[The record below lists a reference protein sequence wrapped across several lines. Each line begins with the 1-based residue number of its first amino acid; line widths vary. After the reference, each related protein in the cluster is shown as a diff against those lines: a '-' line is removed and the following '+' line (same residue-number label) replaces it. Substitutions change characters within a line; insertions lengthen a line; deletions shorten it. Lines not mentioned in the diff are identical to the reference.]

1 MSMLAL
7 SKAASGRAAGEGEDP
22 HKHLMEFHVVC
33 SSMKPHGVTEEQI
46 QLRAFPFSLKSSAK
60 DLLYYLPSGS
70 ITTWTEMKRIFLE
83 KYFPASRAA
92 NIRKEIYG
100 CKQQMGESLH
110 EYWECFKK
118 LCASCPQHQISENLL
133 IQYCYEGLL
142 SHDRSML
149 DAASGGVFVDK
160 TPVQAR
166 NLIENMAA
174 NSQQFGTTR
183 RNGQIARVCGICTQL
198 GHATDMCP
206 TLQEGSAE
214 QVNVAGGFPGPPQQR
229 YDPYSNTYNP
239 GWKDHPNLR
248 YGNPQANQPGPQ
260 APQHNQ
266 SYRQPYPPPQ
276 RPQIPTPAICKL
288 EAQNSSRL
296 PSQTVVNPRENMSAI
311 TLRSGKELQIHN
323 GLVKEPVE
331 TEGDEESKVEENEPI
346 PKEAPRALKD
356 SRKNEGIKELYET
369 FCRCE
374 VNIPLLDAI
383 KQVSA
388 VIQRKVPTK
397 CKDPGMFSIS
407 CKIGD
412 VQLDTAMQDLGVSI
426 NVMPYSV
433 YASLNLGSLNE
444 TDIVIQMA
452 DRSTIFPRGLLE
464 DVLVQV
470 GELVFPADFYIL
482 DMKNNELNNPILLGR
497 PFLKT
502 SKSVIDVDN
511 GTLTMEFDGKIAK
524 FNIFDALKNPAP
536 KTATKH
542 PPDRAKRIAKKSK
555 QKKHGTL
562 TGKIMKIIQG
572 LGIFIFSFLSTPP
585 RSYFAR
591 KAGIVRAHKV
601 FDELPILLILANF

>member
-1 MSMLAL
+1 
-7 SKAASGRAAGEGEDP
+7 
-22 HKHLMEFHVVC
+22 
-33 SSMKPHGVTEEQI
+33 
-46 QLRAFPFSLKSSAK
+46 
-60 DLLYYLPSGS
+60 
-70 ITTWTEMKRIFLE
+70 
-83 KYFPASRAA
+83 
-92 NIRKEIYG
+92 
-100 CKQQMGESLH
+100 
-110 EYWECFKK
+110 
-118 LCASCPQHQISENLL
+118 
-133 IQYCYEGLL
+133 
-142 SHDRSML
+142 
-149 DAASGGVFVDK
+149 
-160 TPVQAR
+160 
-166 NLIENMAA
+166 MAV
-174 NSQQFGTTR
+174 G
-183 RNGQIARVCGICTQL
+183 NGQIARVCGIFTQL

-206 TLQEGSAE
+206 TLQEGSVE
-214 QVNVAGGFPGPPQQR
+214 QVNAAGGFPGPPQQR

-260 APQHNQ
+260 ALRHNQ

-276 RPQIPTPAICKL
+276 RPQIPTPGESLENIVQNLATNTLAFQQDTRTSIQNLSTQMGQLAAAISKL

-296 PSQTVVNPRENMSAI
+296 PSQTVVNPRENVSAI
-311 TLRSGKELQIHN
+311 TLRSGKELQIQN
-323 GLVKEPVE
+323 GVVKEPVE
-331 TEGDEESKVEENEPI
+331 TEGDEESKVEESEPI

-369 FCRCE
+369 FHRCE

-383 KQVSA
+383 KQVPA
-388 VIQRKVPTK
+388 K
-397 CKDPGMFSIS
+397 CKDPGMFSIP

-412 VQLDTAMQDLGVSI
+412 FQLDTAMLDLGASI

-511 GTLTMEFDGKIAK
+511 GTLTMEFDEKIAK
-524 FNIFDALKNPAP
+524 FNIFDALKNPVCESVVNILATPAEISTAENFISDMQEP
-536 KTATKH
+536 KIATKH
-542 PPDRAKRIAKKSK
+542 PPDRAKRITKKSK

-572 LGIFIFSFLSTPP
+572 LGIFIFFLLSTPP
-585 RSYFAR
+585 RPYFAR

-601 FDELPILLILANF
+601 FDELPISPILANF